1 MGNEAGGVVEPNR
14 AEDQMVETDVLI
26 VGGGP
31 VGLSLAGDLGW
42 RGVRAMLVEKT
53 DGSIIQP
60 KMDGV
65 NVRTMEFCRRWG
77 LTDNIRQC
85 GYPKDY
91 PQDMVYLT
99 SFDGYELGREE
110 FATPNGGPEERRSST
125 SPEARFRCP
134 QNMFDPILRYFAAAQ
149 LEVRLAYESNL
160 ESFVDHGSHVTARI
174 NQKGG
179 VVNVHA
185 KYLVGCDGATS
196 TVRQQIGI
204 GMSGLGTLTYTTNVL
219 FRCPG
224 LSGHG
229 NVRLGYRYIFIGPE
243 GTWATVVAISGGD
256 IWRLSIIG
264 SKEKVERGDADVR
277 FAIDRILGANAPA
290 YEILSIVPWARRE
303 LVADAYSRGRVYLAG
318 DAAHVTSPTGGF
330 GMNLGIADAVDLSW
344 KLDAALCGW
353 SGDALLAT
361 YETERRPV
369 AQRAVREA
377 SGNLLRTL
385 SPKPD
390 AQFLE
395 PTFAGARQRY
405 EIGRRFAATILRE
418 WYKLGIDM
426 GYVYTDSP
434 IVAHEPFEQASIA
447 TRSESEKVQLEP
459 PQARLENGSELTTSM
474 LREWQRLSVH
484 LALGDDVGAPWP
496 ELAPQEVMLYTQTA
510 KPGAR
515 APHVWLAD
523 GRSTLDWFGR
533 GFVLVDA
540 GGATH
545 TVKHLMDAIVSRG
558 VPLTHQVV
566 SSDDQGPVASW
577 YGAPLTLVRPDGHVA
592 WRGSELDQAQAAALS
607 DRIRGFTGTHA

>member
-1 MGNEAGGVVEPNR
+1 MVNEAGWVVESSM
-14 AEDQMVETDVLI
+14 AEDQMIETDVLVI
-26 VGGGP
+26 GGGP

-42 RGVRAMLVEKT
+42 RGVRTMLVEKT
-53 DGSIIQP
+53 DGAIIQP

-77 LTDNIRQC
+77 LTDNIRHC

-91 PQDMVYLT
+91 PQDMVFLT

-110 FATPNGGPEERRSST
+110 FATPSGGAEERRTST

-134 QNMFDPILRYFAAAQ
+134 QNMFDPILRDFAASQ
-149 LEVRLAYESNL
+149 PGVRLAYESTL
-160 ESFVDHGSHVTARI
+160 ESFIDHESHVTARI
-174 NQKGG
+174 MQKSG
-179 VVNVHA
+179 VVNVRA

-196 TVRQQIGI
+196 TVRQQMGI

-229 NVRLGYRYIFIGPE
+229 NVRLGYRYIFVGTE
-243 GTWATVVAISGGD
+243 GTWATVVAINGGD
-256 IWRLSIIG
+256 LWRLSIIG
-264 SKEKVERGDADVR
+264 SKEKVERGEADAR

-290 YEILSIVPWARRE
+290 YEVLSIVPWARRE
-303 LVADAYSRGRVYLAG
+303 LVADAYRRGRIYLAG

-330 GMNLGIADAVDLSW
+330 GMNMGIADAVDLSW

-353 SGDALLAT
+353 SGEVLLDT

-369 AQRAVREA
+369 ALRAVREA

-390 AQFLE
+390 ARLLE
-395 PTFAGARQRY
+395 PSYEGARLRY
-405 EIGRRFAATILRE
+405 ETGRRFAATMLRE
-418 WYKLGIDM
+418 WYKLGIDL
-426 GYVYTDSP
+426 GYVYAGSP
-434 IVAHEPFEQASIA
+434 IVASEPCEPEFMAAHSH
-447 TRSESEKVQLEP
+447 SEKVQLVP
-459 PQARLENGSELTTSM
+459 PQARLEDGSELTTTM

-484 LALGDDVGAPWP
+484 LALGDDVGASWS
-496 ELAPQEVMLYTQTA
+496 ELSPQEVMLYTQTA
-510 KPGAR
+510 TPGGR
-515 APHVWLAD
+515 APHIWLAD

-540 GGATH
+540 GGTTK
-545 TVKHLMDAIVSRG
+545 TVKQLTDAIASRG
-558 VPLTHQVV
+558 VPLTHQVA
-566 SSDDQGPVASW
+566 SSDDQSAIAFC

-592 WRGSELDQAQAAALS
+592 WRGSTLNEEQAAAIS

>member
-1 MGNEAGGVVEPNR
+1 MGNEAGLAVETNI
-14 AEDQMVETDVLI
+14 AEDQMIETDVLV

-53 DGSIIQP
+53 DGAIIQP

-77 LTDNIRQC
+77 LTEKIRHC

-110 FATPNGGPEERRSST
+110 FATPSGGAEERRTST

-134 QNMFDPILRYFAAAQ
+134 QNLFDPILRNFAAAQ
-149 LEVRLAYESNL
+149 TDVRLAYESTL

-174 NQKGG
+174 VQKGG

-185 KYLVGCDGATS
+185 KYLVGCDGAAS

-204 GMSGLGTLTYTTNVL
+204 GMSGLGTLTYTTNIL

-229 NVRLGYRYIFIGPE
+229 KVRLGYRYIFIGPE
-243 GTWATVVAISGGD
+243 GTWATVVAINGGD

-264 SKEKVERGDADVR
+264 SKEKVELDDADVR
-277 FAIDRILGANAPA
+277 FAIDRILGANAPT
-290 YEILSIVPWARRE
+290 YEILSIVPWARKE
-303 LVADAYSRGRVYLAG
+303 LVADTYCKGRVYLAG

-344 KLDAALCGW
+344 KMDAALSGW

-390 AQFLE
+390 AMLLE
-395 PTFAGARQRY
+395 PGFAGARLRY
-405 EIGRRFAATILRE
+405 ETGRRFSATMLRE
-418 WYKLGIDM
+418 WYKLGIDL
-426 GYVYTDSP
+426 GYVYADSP
-434 IVAHEPFEQASIA
+434 IVAPEPFEVAFTA
-447 TRSESEKVQLEP
+447 ARGEGEKVQLVP
-459 PQARLENGSELTTSM
+459 PQTRLEDGSELTTTM
-474 LREWQRLSVH
+474 LRELQRLSVH
-484 LALGDDVGAPWP
+484 LALGDDVCAPWS
-496 ELAPQEVMLYTQTA
+496 ELSPQEVMLYTQTA

-515 APHVWLAD
+515 APHIWLKD

-533 GFVLVDA
+533 GFVLVDT
-540 GGATH
+540 GGATN
-545 TVKHLMDAIVSRG
+545 TVKQLMDAIVSRG
-558 VPLTHQVV
+558 VPLTHKVA
-566 SSDDQGPVASW
+566 SSDDHGPIASC

-592 WRGSELDQAQAAALS
+592 WRGSILDKDQAVALS

>member
-1 MGNEAGGVVEPNR
+1 MVNEVGLAVETSV
-14 AEDQMVETDVLI
+14 AEDQMIETDVLVI
-26 VGGGP
+26 GGGP

-42 RGVRAMLVEKT
+42 RGIRTMLVEKT
-53 DGSIIQP
+53 DGAIIQP

-77 LTDNIRQC
+77 LTDNIRHC

-110 FATPNGGPEERRSST
+110 FATPSGGAEERRTST

-134 QNMFDPILRYFAAAQ
+134 QNMFDPILRDFAASQAG
-149 LEVRLAYESNL
+149 VHLAYECTL
-160 ESFVDHGSHVTARI
+160 ESFVDHESHVTARI
-174 NQKGG
+174 MQKSG
-179 VVNVHA
+179 VVNVRA
-185 KYLVGCDGATS
+185 QYLVGCDGANS
-196 TVRQQIGI
+196 TVRQQMGI

-229 NVRLGYRYIFIGPE
+229 HVRLGYRYIFVGPE
-243 GTWATVVAISGGD
+243 GTWATVVAINGGD
-256 IWRLSIIG
+256 LWRLSIIG
-264 SKEKVERGDADVR
+264 SKEKVERGEADAR

-303 LVADAYSRGRVYLAG
+303 LVADAYHRGRVYLAG

-330 GMNLGIADAVDLSW
+330 GMNMGIADAVDLSW

-353 SGDALLAT
+353 SGRALLDT

-369 AQRAVREA
+369 ALRAVREA

-385 SPKPD
+385 SPKPN
-390 AQFLE
+390 ARLLE
-395 PTFAGARQRY
+395 PTYEGARLRY
-405 EIGRRFAATILRE
+405 ETGRRFAATMLRE
-418 WYKLGIDM
+418 WYKLGIDL
-426 GYVYTDSP
+426 GYVYADSP
-434 IVAHEPFEQASIA
+434 IVASETCEPEFMAAHGQG
-447 TRSESEKVQLEP
+447 EKVQLVP
-459 PQARLENGSELTTSM
+459 PRARLEDGTELTTTM

-484 LALGDDVGAPWP
+484 LALGDDVGASWS
-496 ELAPQEVMLYTQTA
+496 ELSPQEVMLYTQTA
-510 KPGAR
+510 QPGAR

-540 GGATH
+540 GGATN
-545 TVKHLMDAIVSRG
+545 TAKRLTDAIVSKG
-558 VPLTHQVV
+558 VPLTHQVA
-566 SSDDQGPVASW
+566 SAEDQSAIAFC

-592 WRGSELDQAQAAALS
+592 WRGSVLNEEQAAAMS
-607 DRIRGFTGTHA
+607 DRIRGFTGTQA